1 MKFWGLMSALMVALT
16 SGCGDRLANVQERMG
31 GTWVLESRQLA
42 DGTTLRPP
50 DISGAIAWVPIDSRN
65 AHVSLNVLQGE
76 AGSPDRRL
84 NYALCTYEI
93 STSAITQSRYALIR
107 QGYRSSAEAPFSIYA
122 KKKSAKGKITI
133 GSSEIEISHDDQK
146 WVFEGNT
153 LTAAYPGAWVDTWKR
168 MQ

>member
-1 MKFWGLMSALMVALT
+1 MKFWGLMGALMVALV
-16 SGCGDRLANVQERMG
+16 SGCGDRLANVQGRME

-42 DGTTLRPP
+42 DGATLRPP
-50 DISGAIAWVPIDSRN
+50 QISGAVIWVPIDSRT

-76 AGSPDRRL
+76 ADSPDRRL
-84 NYALCTYEI
+84 NYALSVYEI

-107 QGYRSSAEAPFSIYA
+107 QGYRSSAEAPFSIYP
-122 KKKSAKGKITI
+122 KRKNAKGKITI

-153 LTAAYPGAWVDTWKR
+153 LMAEYPGAWVDTWKR
-168 MQ
+168 VQ